1 MAYRLAGLRFR
12 GAWPAC
18 KQHKIYFSIFVIL
31 RMTIYKVSG
40 IINLQKSGEK
50 DICFFAV
57 YQRYQVFLF
66 FLYFR
71 VLRVRSELFSKV
83 F

>member
-1 MAYRLAGLRFR
+1 M
-12 GAWPAC
+12 
-18 KQHKIYFSIFVIL
+18 HKIYFLFFVIL
-31 RMTIYKVSG
+31 RVAIHKVSV

-50 DICFFAV
+50 DICFSAI

-83 F
+83 FKSIICDEL